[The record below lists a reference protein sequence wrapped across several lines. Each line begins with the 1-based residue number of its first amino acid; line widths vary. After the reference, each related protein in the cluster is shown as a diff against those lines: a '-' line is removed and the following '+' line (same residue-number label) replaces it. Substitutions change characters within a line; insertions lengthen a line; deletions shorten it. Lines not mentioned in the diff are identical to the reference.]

1 MKQREAEK
9 VGERGWQQGASYL
22 SHGADGAASQQ
33 RLRVTLRF
41 LAASDHKG
49 PQSDRLWC
57 QWWWWCSSWVRL
69 GFGPDRRQAE
79 SQAADGEEKGASHGS
94 TSTAAPTAR
103 RTENHRQGKLNTDA
117 RTKMSRGGKKKK
129 YIYICKS
136 CSPKQILVAGVQRS
150 RESLVKQR
158 RENGSCARTRWQRRS
173 EFKPNALV
181 AEEGCKTG
189 KRVRAS
195 SAVEV
200 E

>member
-57 QWWWWCSSWVRL
+57 RWWWCSSWVRL

-117 RTKMSRGGKKKK
+117 RTKMSRGKK
-129 YIYICKS
+129 IYICVR
-136 CSPKQILVAGVQRS
+136 VAARS
-150 RESLVKQR
+150 R
-158 RENGSCARTRWQRRS
+158 
-173 EFKPNALV
+173 F
-181 AEEGCKTG
+181 
-189 KRVRAS
+189 
-195 SAVEV
+195 
-200 E
+200 